1 MKKIISVLLALIMV
15 FSMGV
20 VALAECPGEKYDID
34 AGNLYPKTEWKIKD
48 TDFTKGDFCGA
59 HMVEEV
65 KIDRDGKVVLSI
77 KENFTMDEDK
87 DIYGEVVLAY
97 KDKSANVDD
106 VILPVHI
113 FVNNIVEEIYG
124 AKKPAGADDISGYMN
139 ENTLIVMDEDG
150 GYVMF
155 EDGVLTGTVKM
166 NKNEKVQAYVEV
178 IDEDVEE
185 KMDEVLGDFDGIVE
199 YYNYAGTGFKNEI
212 AFTYEAEKEDPHFF
226 YQWNGK
232 TFVKLD
238 VEFDEDEDVDAYVWT
253 GDINNTI
260 IVTDEELVAA
270 EVEPDYA
277 TKNPDT
283 GANDVVGVASALAV
297 VSLVAAGAISLKK

>member
-20 VALAECPGEKYDID
+20 VALAECPGEKYEV
-34 AGNLYPKTEWKIKD
+34 ANGYSKTDWKIKD
-48 TDFTKGDFCGA
+48 IDFTKGDFCGV

-65 KIDRDGKVVLSI
+65 KIDRDGKVMLTV

-87 DIYGEVVLAY
+87 EIYGQIVLAY
-97 KDKSANVDD
+97 KDKAANVADETID
-106 VILPVHI
+106 VHM
-113 FVNNIVEEIYG
+113 FVNNTVEEISG
-124 AKKPAGADDISGYMN
+124 AKKPAGADDITALMA

-150 GYVMF
+150 GYVEF
-155 EDGVLTGTVKM
+155 VDDVLTGVVKM
-166 NKNEKVQAYVEV
+166 DKDEKVQAYIDI
-178 IDEDVEE
+178 IDEDTQDA
-185 KMDEVLGDFDGIVE
+185 MDKVLEDFDGIVE
-199 YYNYAGTGFKNEI
+199 WYNWAGTGFKNEI
-212 AFTYEAEKEDPHFF
+212 AFTYEADKEDPHFF
-226 YQWNGK
+226 YQWNGT

-238 VEFDEDEDVDAYVWT
+238 VVFDADEDVNAYVWT

-260 IVTDEELVAA
+260 IVVDAELVAA
-270 EVEPDYA
+270 DAVDA

-283 GANDVVGVASALAV
+283 GASNAVGVATALAV